1 MSSHPNLKLITIFKQ
16 NGKFLVWSADD
27 VYTLRTKHR
36 ICGALIG
43 SLVRKP
49 WQSSIC
55 SLPLVL
61 LPEEVYMCVKHDIA
75 RILDSDM
82 YFSKRKVTH
91 ELVASQNQFTKQL
104 EMEQIQIFK
113 AEKLKKAN
121 TFYGHNKKQ
130 WKKSKNKEANEVCED
145 DRVNEYDDKHS
156 VNINIQ
162 VEHTE
167 HRSIGNL
174 EADEKKA
181 QQISDKSQITTDDQ
195 EYSLV
200 GSKGSSV
207 VREEN
212 TVQRKEGSKSSKTA
226 SSLSVAKEDFDYFK
240 HSLRIHIPTAVTSKN
255 FENFDKYDFIK
266 EYATKINNNK
276 MEVFEEFWQQ
286 GYYITSAEKFGGNFL
301 VYPNDPLRYHSFY
314 IVVVVDNNKTFTA
327 KDMICY
333 GRLSASVK
341 KTVVL
346 TSVSPN
352 NEVKY
357 LSLNWAHMK
366 VT

>member
-1 MSSHPNLKLITIFKQ
+1 MSSHPISKLITIFKQ
-16 NGKFLVWSADD
+16 NDKFLVWSADD

-61 LPEEVYMCVKHDIA
+61 LPEEVYVCVKHDIA
-75 RILDSDM
+75 RVLDSDM

-91 ELVASQNQFTKQL
+91 QLVASQNRFTKQL
-104 EMEQIQIFK
+104 EMEQLQIFK
-113 AEKLKKAN
+113 DEKLKKVSA
-121 TFYGHNKKQ
+121 FYGHNKKQ
-130 WKKSKNKEANEVCED
+130 WKKCKNKETNHVSED
-145 DRVNEYDDKHS
+145 DRVNEFDDKDC
-156 VNINIQ
+156 VTINVQ

-167 HRSIGNL
+167 HRSTEKL
-174 EADEKKA
+174 ESDEEKA
-181 QQISDKSQITTDDQ
+181 QQISSKPQITNDEQ
-195 EYSLV
+195 EYSSV
-200 GSKGSSV
+200 GIKGSSV
-207 VREEN
+207 ARKGN
-212 TVQRKEGSKSSKTA
+212 TLQQNEGSKCSKTT
-226 SSLSVAKEDFDYFK
+226 SSLSVTKEDFDYFK
-240 HSLRIHIPTAVTSKN
+240 NSLRIHVPTAVTSKN
-255 FENFDKYDFIK
+255 FENFEKYDFIK
-266 EYATKINNNK
+266 EYATKINNK
-276 MEVFEEFWQQ
+276 MKVFEGFWQQ

-314 IVVVVDNNKTFTA
+314 IVVVMDNNKKFTA

-346 TSVSPN
+346 ANVSPN
-352 NEVKY
+352 KDVKY

>member
-36 ICGALIG
+36 ICGALVG

-61 LPEEVYMCVKHDIA
+61 LPEEVYVCVKHNIA
-75 RILDSDM
+75 RVLDSEM
-82 YFSKRKVTH
+82 YFSKRKVTY
-91 ELVASQNQFTKQL
+91 ELVGSQKQCTKQL

-113 AEKLKKAN
+113 DEKLKKAD
-121 TFYGHNKKQ
+121 TFYGYNKKQ
-130 WKKSKNKEANEVCED
+130 WKKSKNKEINEVYED
-145 DRVNEYDDKHS
+145 DRVNEYDDKHC
-156 VNINIQ
+156 VTINVQ
-162 VEHTE
+162 EHTK
-167 HRSIGNL
+167 HRSVGNL
-174 EADEKKA
+174 EADEKKT
-181 QQISDKSQITTDDQ
+181 QQISNKPQINTDEQD
-195 EYSLV
+195 YSFV
-200 GSKGSSV
+200 GSKCSSV
-207 VREEN
+207 VREGN
-212 TVQRKEGSKSSKTA
+212 TVQQNEGSKSSKAT
-226 SSLSVAKEDFDYFK
+226 SSLSVTKEDFNYFK
-240 HSLRIHIPTAVTSKN
+240 HSIRIHIPTAVTSEN
-255 FENFDKYDFIK
+255 FENFEKYDFIK
-266 EYATKINNNK
+266 EYATKINNSK
-276 MEVFEEFWQQ
+276 TKVFEEFWQQ

-314 IVVVVDNNKTFTA
+314 IVVVMDNNKTFTA

-346 TSVSPN
+346 ANVSPN

-366 VT
+366 IT